1 MEDLSVRVLKLSD
14 QVEEVKSDMADMCD
28 EVQNI
33 HYDLSTKMEK
43 IIEMIT
49 RVHRFCFN
57 GLFP

>member
-49 RVHRFCFN
+49 QVHRFCFN